1 MASTNI
7 SLKPGSIRKF
17 AIESGD
23 EYARNAIWCLDN
35 EYTLNNLT
43 SVKDEKKIKNEMM
56 KEIRRREIVKLA
68 NLVKSKRITKKTLN
82 QTRLN
87 SNTKIHIM
95 KLKRKRK
102 NMTSYNYLMN
112 VRNLTIPGV

>member
-1 MASTNI
+1 MTSKII
-7 SLKPGSIRKF
+7 SLKKDSINTF
-17 AIESGD
+17 AIEPGN

-35 EYTLNNLT
+35 GYTLNNLT

-68 NLVKSKRITKKTLN
+68 NMVKSKRITKKILN
-82 QTRLN
+82 QTKMN
-87 SNTKIHIM
+87 TNTKKHIM

-102 NMTSYNYLMN
+102 NIASYNYLMN
-112 VRNLTIPGV
+112 VRNLLIPGL